1 VPKDI
6 ARTFLRAL
14 EVFRP
19 AFTAPTFARWMLLM
33 AAWVLCTERHAITE
47 CLVVSGAAG
56 AWEHSAFHRVFSRGR
71 WDLDALGKL
80 WLMELVARM
89 TARGLRLQF
98 VIDDTLGSHKGPKVF
113 GLGTHLDAVRST
125 RKTKVFTFG
134 HVWVTCALVVTVPFS
149 TRPFAIPLLFRLYRS
164 KKECAKNGGAYHKK
178 TEQAREL
185 VELLIA
191 WLPEAAFDL
200 LLDSGYT
207 TRALLRGLPTRVRVL
222 GAMTVRASLLDA
234 AGRTLRNGRHS
245 AKGAPLPACAVWADD
260 DRRPWQTVAAHVYGG
275 LREMQI
281 KTEVVLWWHVL
292 GAQPI
297 RVVLLRCATG
307 TVPLRVFLCTDVAL
321 DVPSILSGYA
331 RRWSVEV
338 FYFEVKQ
345 FLGLCASRAR
355 LEWAVRRTAPCV
367 GLLYGVLVM
376 WFWEQSECGLRAVV
390 PDRPWYGHK
399 RNVSFEDSVRTA
411 RVALSGRTLLDQV
424 EEVAP
429 LRRAHRRTAAPTP
442 ALRRAA

>member
-1 VPKDI
+1 MPKDS
-6 ARTFLRAL
+6 ARTLLRAL

-19 AFTAPTFARWMLLM
+19 EFTAATFARWLLLM

-56 AWEHSAFHRVFSRGR
+56 AWEHSAFHRVFSRSR

-80 WLMELVARM
+80 WLVELVARM
-89 TARGLRLQF
+89 AARGMRLQF

-113 GLGTHLDAVRST
+113 GLGTHVDAVRST

-164 KKECAKNGGAYHKK
+164 KKECAKNGGVYRKK

-185 VELLIA
+185 VDLLIA
-191 WLPEAAFDL
+191 WLPKTAFDL
-200 LLDSGYT
+200 LIDSGYT
-207 TRALLRGLPTRVRVL
+207 TRTVLRGLPEHVRVL
-222 GAMTVRASLLDA
+222 GAMTVRAALLTA
-234 AGRTLRNGRHS
+234 GGRTLRNGRHS
-245 AKGAPLPACAVWADD
+245 PKGAPRPSLAAWAQDASS
-260 DRRPWQTVAAHVYGG
+260 PWQTVTAHVYGG

-281 KTEVVLWWHVL
+281 KTEVVQWWSVL
-292 GAQPI
+292 GERSV
-297 RVVLLRCATG
+297 RVVLLRCTTG
-307 TVPLRVFLCTDVAL
+307 AVSLRAFLCTDPEL

-331 RRWSVEV
+331 RRWAVEV
-338 FYFEVKQ
+338 LYFEGKQ

-376 WFWEQSECGLRAVV
+376 WFWEQSERGLKAVV
-390 PDRPWYGHK
+390 PNRPWYGHK
-399 RNVSFEDSVRTA
+399 ENVSFEDIVRTA
-411 RVALSGRTLLDQV
+411 RVVLGGRSLLDQV

-429 LRRAHRRTAAPTP
+429 LRRAHRRTTTPTP

>member
-1 VPKDI
+1 VPKDS

-19 AFTAPTFARWMLLM
+19 AFTAATFARWLLLM

-56 AWEHSAFHRVFSRGR
+56 AWEHSAFHRVFSRRR

-80 WLMELVARM
+80 WLVELVARM
-89 TARGLRLQF
+89 AARGLRLQF

-164 KKECAKNGGAYHKK
+164 KKECAKNGGSYRKK

-207 TRALLRGLPTRVRVL
+207 TRA
-222 GAMTVRASLLDA
+222 GAARARA
-234 AGRTLRNGRHS
+234 RAGRH
-245 AKGAPLPACAVWADD
+245 
-260 DRRPWQTVAAHVYGG
+260 DRAGVAARRGG
-275 LREMQI
+275 A
-281 KTEVVLWWHVL
+281 HA
-292 GAQPI
+292 AQWPPQ
-297 RVVLLRCATG
+297 RQG
-307 TVPLRVFLCTDVAL
+307 
-321 DVPSILSGYA
+321 
-331 RRWSVEV
+331 
-338 FYFEVKQ
+338 
-345 FLGLCASRAR
+345 
-355 LEWAVRRTAPCV
+355 
-367 GLLYGVLVM
+367 
-376 WFWEQSECGLRAVV
+376 
-390 PDRPWYGHK
+390 
-399 RNVSFEDSVRTA
+399 
-411 RVALSGRTLLDQV
+411 
-424 EEVAP
+424 
-429 LRRAHRRTAAPTP
+429 
-442 ALRRAA
+442 RAAALVRGVGR